1 MTGNIYICVLL
12 IHRGNMKSMYR
23 IGLFSI
29 TCFLFLQMTGCNE
42 SEKETPSSVV
52 ENQQES
58 DEALPFDVRL
68 KKFIERELNITPGE
82 NYRLKIYEEHLND
95 DGKKDIVVTVNRLEH
110 ALKAAGADK
119 NLSKSASIGFFG
131 THNYVIYYSSITNK
145 FLKPIEFGSTP
156 QRELVVSFEN
166 ISSEKHK
173 DLIVDYAIRNSQFRA
188 VFLMM
193 NDQPYYSFRWK
204 LYDGWGTDDKL
215 EAYCFDYGV
224 GSYSAIKDII
234 IYKADMKNIDKEDD
248 YDTIEPEIKCTDKL
262 VKRFFYNTKD
272 GKYYTP
278 N

>member
-1 MTGNIYICVLL
+1 
-12 IHRGNMKSMYR
+12 MKSKHT
-23 IGLFSI
+23 II
-29 TCFLFLQMTGCNE
+29 LFLTAGLLTLQITGCNE
-42 SEKETPSSVV
+42 EQNNEVSEIV
-52 ENQQES
+52 ENQHKDDES
-58 DEALPFDVRL
+58 LPFDVRL
-68 KKFIERELNITPGE
+68 KKFIERELNTTPGE

-95 DGKKDIVVTVNRLEH
+95 DGKKDIIVTVNRLEN
-110 ALKAAGADK
+110 AIKSAGEGK
-119 NLSKSASIGFFG
+119 NVSKSASIGFFG

-156 QRELVVSFEN
+156 QRELVVNFEN

-173 DLIVDYAIRNSQFRA
+173 DLVVDYAIRNSQFRS
-188 VFLMM
+188 VFLLI
-193 NDQPYYSFRWK
+193 NDQPFYSFRWK
-204 LYDGWGTDDKL
+204 LYDGWGTEDKL

-234 IYKADMKNIDKEDD
+234 IYKADIKNIGQDDD
-248 YDTIEPEIKCTDKL
+248 YDTIEPEITCTDKL